1 MVEVLDK
8 KGVKRKVLEK
18 KITHDN
24 VVRRKSFNT
33 SAYDV
38 NKVTSAE
45 SLKISTLMK

>member
-8 KGVKRKVLEK
+8 KGVKRKVLE